1 VQGLVAKVH
10 EVLAG
15 GVVSSDPESYEGWPS
30 TVQMPDIG
38 TLGPD
43 SLELQVE
50 NHRGGSLLTFV
61 TRDRPGVMA
70 GIAGGLALLGLEI
83 RSART
88 STVGEAAVSLWE
100 VTRPDVD
107 VTKVRER
114 VRPVLAGEMDLA
126 ARLALDPAQDDVP
139 ARVTVLPQRSETATL
154 LEVRAH
160 DRRGLVWTVCD
171 AISGLGHS
179 IRSAHLSTYG
189 AEARD
194 VFYVVAGHGEPLD
207 DTEADRLRDTVS
219 RALT

>member
-1 VQGLVAKVH
+1 
-10 EVLAG
+10 
-15 GVVSSDPESYEGWPS
+15 
-30 TVQMPDIG
+30 
-38 TLGPD
+38 
-43 SLELQVE
+43 
-50 NHRGGSLLTFV
+50 
-61 TRDRPGVMA
+61 MA

-100 VTRPDVD
+100 VTRADVD
-107 VTKVRER
+107 VTKVRVR
-114 VRPVLAGEMDLA
+114 IRPVLAGELDLA
-126 ARLALDPAQDDVP
+126 NRLSLDPAQDDVP

-194 VFYVVAGHGEPLD
+194 VFYVVDAEGRPLD
-207 DTEADRLRDTVS
+207 DTEAERLRDAVN